1 MYISIKNNKKKI
13 FIYMTEHKPSI
24 LAIVFELDKLL
35 PQLQGFICN
44 WNDTI
49 THYGIN
55 VITDGSNDLAID
67 VPSSIKEADA
77 NLCAKKIKI
86 LDSLIHDRLNTIK
99 YLFQKGYKI
108 ELEIKSSNNKYVS
121 ELTEKSLILK
131 ELNNSYKH

>member
-1 MYISIKNNKKKI
+1 
-13 FIYMTEHKPSI
+13 MTEQNVDI
-24 LAIVFELDKLL
+24 IVIVAELGKLL
-35 PQLQGFICN
+35 PQVQGFISN

-67 VPSSIKEADA
+67 VPSSMKEADA

-86 LDSLIHDRLNTIK
+86 LDSLIHDRLDTIK
-99 YLFQKGYKI
+99 DLFNKGYKL
-108 ELEIKSSNNKYVS
+108 EMEIKSSNNQYVS
-121 ELTEKSLILK
+121 VLTEKSKILK